1 MEIIYSPKAQDDI
14 NYWKKLGNKAIQIQI
29 SSLLQAIL
37 EKPFEGIGKPEPLKH
52 KLQGFY
58 SRRINQEH
66 RLIYKITDNILRIE
80 SLKGHYEKL

>member
-14 NYWKKLGNKAIQIQI
+14 NYWKKSGNKAIQIKI

-66 RLIYKITDNILRIE
+66 RLIYKITGNILRIE
-80 SLKGHYEKL
+80 SLKGHYEKI

>member
-14 NYWKKLGNKAIQIQI
+14 NYWKKQGNKTIQSKI
-29 SSLLQAIL
+29 STLLNAVL
-37 EKPFEGIGKPEPLKH
+37 ENPYKGIGKPEPLKH

-66 RLIYKITDNILRIE
+66 RLIYKIDNNIIRIE
-80 SLKGHYEKL
+80 SLKGHYK